1 MRKRWVLVGM
11 VFLLLPWLTVGC
23 GIAEEE
29 YAAVV
34 SDLNKAEQELQ
45 VVKAELEASQ
55 AKVSGLTASLEES
68 ETELKATK
76 AKNSELT
83 SSLGKNQTELEAA
96 QAKVSELTASLE
108 ESESELTTTK
118 SEYSSFKSEAKRL
131 ILLLDNALKLNH
143 AILGTNAEILTDDL
157 DGVRKGCLTITAIL
171 ADLKDLKKAEFQALW
186 EEAYVVEGA
195 QWNLYFDPFE
205 RFMALHASRISD
217 KAKWLIEHLT
227 K

>member
-45 VVKAELEASQ
+45 AVKTELEASQ

-83 SSLGKNQTELEAA
+83 SSLEKNQTELEAA

-131 ILLLDNALKLNH
+131 FLLLDSALALNN
-143 AILGTNAEILTDDL
+143 AILGINAGVILNDMDT
-157 DGVRKGCLTITAIL
+157 VYKECLNVSSEL
-171 ADLKDLKKAEFQALW
+171 FQLKDKRIAEFNALW
-186 EEAYVVEGA
+186 EEAFIETPQ
-195 QWNLYFDPFE
+195 QWALYPAPFE

-217 KAKWLIEHLT
+217 KTTWLREHLN